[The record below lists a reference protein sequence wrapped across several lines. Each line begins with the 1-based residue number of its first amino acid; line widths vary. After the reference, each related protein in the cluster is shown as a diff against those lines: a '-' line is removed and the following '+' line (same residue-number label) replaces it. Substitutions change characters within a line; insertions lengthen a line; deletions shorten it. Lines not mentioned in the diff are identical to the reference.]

1 MEQWGKKM
9 GNFDNGIIRSG
20 TTIGDGEILGNIF
33 QGVIKDGDGRGVG
46 NTVGNVKQGVVKDA
60 DGNALFNV
68 KRGMVRNGHTA
79 GSGIAIG
86 KIGEFSV
93 SGMQTEPAD
102 EMVAAYHFFVNK
114 IV

>member
-1 MEQWGKKM
+1 M
-9 GNFDNGIIRSG
+9 GNFDNGIIRNG
-20 TTIGDGEILGNIF
+20 AAVGDGEVLGNILH
-33 QGVIKDGDGRGVG
+33 GIIKDGDGVGVG
-46 NTVGNVKQGVVKDA
+46 NPVGSVKQGVIKDA

-68 KRGMVRNGHTA
+68 KKGMVRNGHVA